1 MKKIILSTLAVLVTS
16 YAHGS
21 STLPDV
27 EYRARTD
34 FIYIDSTKFSDLNA
48 AIIKTTQSDET
59 SSGGT
64 RTLGLQ
70 HLELDLRFVQ
80 QHSELYVSIRPDASL
95 DRGLSQDSIVR
106 EQDSRSGTSYVQ
118 SPRLKLLD
126 LYELTLFKADS
137 FSAKYG
143 VRNYAYLPFEAYQGV
158 LDFGLEVWF
167 PRKFSSLGFQWSTR
181 NQDIENLEQ
190 GVRDQFI
197 FELFSLE
204 PTDDRYEKVSSNA
217 ETADSSLVAADAHTG
232 LAFAATYLKSKDAQF
247 KLFTAYLDEKVDF
260 GRKNNLMLGMNGINR
275 HRLGSFEAASSY
287 DFRYE
292 RESWKVSQ
300 GQYPKLEQISLAL
313 KGVLQLTPEDSII
326 LGFSN
331 GSSQQPLGSSFKEK
345 EIHKGQQLDLGY
357 RKSIYENIIFSFIL
371 SDEKRTIESAG
382 VQTGGFEFTD
392 SSGSNLNRMA
402 IKLSYRLL

>member
-16 YAHGS
+16 YSYGS

-34 FIYIDSTKFSDLNA
+34 FIYTDSTKFSDLNA

-143 VRNYAYLPFEAYQGV
+143 VRNYAYSPFEAYQGV

-247 KLFTAYLDEKVDF
+247 KFFTAYLDEKVDF

-371 SDEKRTIESAG
+371 SDEKRTIDVDQRQLG
-382 VQTGGFEFTD
+382 DLQ
-392 SSGSNLNRMA
+392 R
-402 IKLSYRLL
+402 